1 MIEIEKKFSIKDGDF
16 ERLTKD
22 AEFVSEKTNND
33 TYYDKTDY
41 ALTRKNIWLR
51 NRNGKWELKSRLHED
66 ADPGVDQYEEI
77 EDEDKIR
84 DFLKLE
90 KNGSFAEVLK
100 TNGYLPFCSY
110 KTTRKKYKKNSFTL
124 DFDFVDFG
132 DFSYEVLE
140 IELMVRDKS
149 EIAKATKRILDFAKE
164 NGLGTKKAWSK
175 PKTYL
180 RRYDPKHFQVLV
192 NAGVMKK

>member
-1 MIEIEKKFSIKDGDF
+1 MIEIEKKFSINFGDF
-16 ERLTKD
+16 ERLTQG
-22 AEFVSEKTNND
+22 AEFVSEKTHTD
-33 TYYDKTDY
+33 TYYDKKDY
-41 ALTRKNIWLR
+41 SLTTKGIWLR

-66 ADPGVDQYEEI
+66 ADPGVDQFEEI
-77 EDEDKIR
+77 DDENKIR
-84 DFLKLE
+84 DFLKLGE
-90 KNGSFAEVLK
+90 NGSFADDLEK
-100 TNGYLPFCSY
+100 NEYLPFCSY
-110 KTTRKKYKKNSFTL
+110 KTTRKKFKKDSFIL

-149 EIAKATKRILDFAKE
+149 EIAKATKSILDFAKE
-164 NGLGTKKAWSK
+164 NGLEAKKAWSK

-180 RRYDPKHFQVLV
+180 RRYDPKHFQALV

>member
-1 MIEIEKKFSIKDGDF
+1 MIEIEKKFSIRKGYF

-22 AEFVSEKTNND
+22 AEFVSEKTNDD
-33 TYYDKTDY
+33 TYYDKRDY
-41 ALTRKNIWLR
+41 SLTKKGVWLR
-51 NRNGKWELKSRLHED
+51 FRNGNWELKSRLHEK

-77 EDEDKIR
+77 DTEEEIR

-90 KNGSFAEVLK
+90 KKESFAGDLK
-100 TNGYLPFCSY
+100 TNGYFSFCSY
-110 KTTRKKYKKNSFTL
+110 KTLRKKYRKDSLIL
-124 DFDFVDFG
+124 DFDLVDFE

-149 EIAKATKRILDFAKE
+149 EIAKATKSIIDFAKE
-164 NGLGTKKAWSK
+164 NDLETKKVWGKAE
-175 PKTYL
+175 TYL

-192 NAGVMKK
+192 RAGVMKK